1 MPFERTVV
9 LVVDDNRDTQELVA
23 VFAREAGYDVV
34 LANNGANGLVLIE
47 TSDVDVVIADIVM
60 PEMGGV
66 ELANRIRALRPTIAI
81 VLMTGYTEYVDA
93 VINIGAIPLLKPF
106 TSSVM
111 TRAVE
116 DSLDAV
122 RGTR

>member
-9 LVVDDNRDTQELVA
+9 LVVDDNRDTQELIA

-34 LANNGANGLVLIE
+34 LANNGANALVLIE